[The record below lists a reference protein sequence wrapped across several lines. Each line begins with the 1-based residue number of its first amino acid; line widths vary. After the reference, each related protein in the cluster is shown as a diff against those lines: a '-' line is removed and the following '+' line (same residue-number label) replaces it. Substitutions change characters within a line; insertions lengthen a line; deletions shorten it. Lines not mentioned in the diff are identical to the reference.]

1 LIVSSF
7 LNSDAKMG
15 ALSDGVPT
23 EKTPFWD
30 NNQEE
35 ENHQRGVRKVFEQDS
50 LPLIS
55 NLLPRWLGVLGCFL
69 FFFPLAGCL
78 HEISRPL
85 LLSACLVAYSL
96 GFGE

>member
-69 FFFPLAGCL
+69 FFFFLWRVVCMRYHALCFYLPA
-78 HEISRPL
+78 
-85 LLSACLVAYSL
+85 
-96 GFGE
+96 